1 MTLTQEATKSPEP
14 GVEPLTQQQAID
26 SLGKYGYGWADS
38 DVAGASARRGLSEA
52 VVRNISAKK
61 NEPEWMLQSRL
72 KALRI
77 FDRKPMPRWGAS
89 LEGIDFDN
97 IKYFVRST
105 EKQAASWDE
114 LPEDIRNTYDRLG
127 IPEAEKQRLVAGVA
141 AQYECLAGE
150 TLVWTANRGQVPI
163 KEVEFGDRVFAYDE
177 DAERFVVAPV
187 KASAQTDTRLTYA
200 VKTTRRSIRATDNHP
215 MLVLRDERKEG
226 RQRRRYAR
234 RWVTVGEIKPGD
246 FIAVPRS
253 IPDFGVA
260 AQLPSIAGLSAPAAS
275 SVDLMWLLGLYIG
288 DGNLHL
294 STKTY
299 RVQFAI
305 PATDVELRAELSG
318 VIDDLFGLRC
328 IEADEYRVVVNSKA
342 LTEWIVALGFGGLS
356 LTKRVPDWVY
366 GLPRDQR
373 LAFLGG
379 WVDADGYVGPTS
391 SGSVL
396 LTCANEAL
404 LGQAREL
411 AELSG
416 LRAGGPWSFT
426 QPYRHAPGRI
436 QIAWRLGISGEFERL
451 GCRNPK
457 RTDRFGRRRY
467 MHSSNSSRGTTIRAH
482 TNEWLG
488 FERVKSVEPYAVEPV
503 YDIEVDGPH
512 NFVAEGLVVHNS
524 EVVYHQ
530 IREDLEAQG
539 VIFLDTD
546 TGLREHPDIFKQ
558 YFGTVIPAGDNKFS
572 ALNTAVW
579 SGGSF
584 IYVPPGVHIDIPL
597 QAYFRINTENMGQ
610 FERTLIIVDE
620 NAYVHYIEGCTAPVY
635 KSDSL
640 HSAVVEII
648 VKPSGR
654 CRYTTIQNWS
664 NNVYNL
670 VTKRARAEAGATME
684 WVDGNIGSK
693 VTMKY
698 PSVWMT
704 GEHAKGEVLSVAF
717 AGEGQHQDTGA
728 KMLHLAPNTSSNIV
742 SKSVARGGGR
752 TSYRGL
758 VQVNKGAHG
767 SRSSVKCDAL
777 LVDTISRS
785 DTYPYV
791 DIREDDVTMGH
802 EATVSKVSENQLF
815 YLMSRGLTED
825 EAMAMV
831 VRGFVEPIA
840 KELPMEYA
848 LELNRLIEMQMEGA
862 VG

>member
-1 MTLTQEATKSPEP
+1 MTATPETQLTQEE
-14 GVEPLTQQQAID
+14 AIA
-26 SLGKYGYGWADS
+26 SLGRYGYGWADS
-38 DVAGASARRGLSEA
+38 DAAGASAQRGLSEA
-52 VVRNISAKK
+52 VVRDISAKK
-61 NEPEWMLQSRL
+61 NEPEWMLEVRL
-72 KALRI
+72 RALRT
-77 FDRKPMPRWGAS
+77 FNKKPMPNWGS
-89 LEGIDFDN
+89 NLEGIDFDN

-105 EKQAASWDE
+105 EKQAATWDD
-114 LPEDIRNTYDRLG
+114 LPADIKNTYDKLG
-127 IPEAEKQRLVAGVA
+127 IPEAEKQRLVSGVA
-141 AQYECLAGE
+141 AQYECLAGD
-150 TLVWTANRGQVPI
+150 TLVWTANRGQIPI
-163 KEVEFGDRVFAYDE
+163 KEIVCGDRVFAYDE
-177 DAERFVVAPV
+177 AAERFVVAPV
-187 KASAQTDTRLTYA
+187 KASAQTDTRQTYE

-215 MLVLRDERKEG
+215 MLVLRDERKPR
-226 RQRRRYAR
+226 RQRARYYR
-234 RWVTVGEIKPGD
+234 RWVTVGELRPGD
-246 FIAVPRS
+246 FIAVPRQ
-253 IPDFGVA
+253 IPEFGVA
-260 AQLPSIAGLSAPAAS
+260 VELPTIAGLTSPSMS
-275 SVDLMWLLGLYIG
+275 SVDLMWLLGLYVG

-299 RVQFAI
+299 RVQFAV
-305 PATDVELRAELSG
+305 PATDVELRAEITR
-318 VIDDLFGLRC
+318 VVKELFGLRC
-328 IEADEYRVVVNSKA
+328 IEADEYRIVVNSKA
-342 LTEWIVALGFGGLS
+342 LTELIVELGFTGLS
-356 LTKRVPDWVY
+356 LTKRVPEWVY
-366 GLPRDQR
+366 SLPVDQR

-379 WVDADGYVGPTS
+379 WVDADGYVSPDR

-396 LTCANEAL
+396 LTCANEPL
-404 LGQAREL
+404 IRQAREL

-416 LRAGGPWSFT
+416 LRAAGPWSFT
-426 QPYRHAPGRI
+426 QPYYNDPSRT

-457 RTDRFGRRRY
+457 RTDRFGRRAY
-467 MHSSNSSRGTTIRAH
+467 SHSSNGAHGTTIRVH
-482 TNEWLG
+482 CNEWLG
-488 FERVKSVEPYAVEPV
+488 FERVKSIEPYAVEPV

-512 NFVAEGLVVHNS
+512 NFVAEGLVAHNS

-546 TGLREHPDIFKQ
+546 TALREHPDVFKQ

-584 IYVPPGVHIDIPL
+584 IYVPPGVHVDIPL

-620 NAYVHYIEGCTAPVY
+620 GAYVHYVEGCTAPIY

-648 VKPSGR
+648 VKPGGR

-698 PSVWMT
+698 PAVWMT

-752 TSYRGL
+752 ASYRGL

-802 EATVSKVSENQLF
+802 EATVSKVSADQLF
-815 YLMSRGLTED
+815 YLMSRGMTED

-848 LELNRLIEMQMEGA
+848 LELNRLIELQMEGA

>member
-1 MTLTQEATKSPEP
+1 MTTTPELHKPGQPLSQDEAI
-14 GVEPLTQQQAID
+14 A
-26 SLGKYGYGWADS
+26 SLGSYGYGWADS
-38 DVAGASARRGLSEA
+38 DVAGASAQRGLSDA
-52 VVRNISAKK
+52 VVRDISAKK
-61 NEPEWMLQSRL
+61 NEPEWMLENRL

-77 FDRKPMPRWGAS
+77 YDRKPIPKWGS
-89 LEGIDFDN
+89 NLEGIDFDN

-141 AQYECLAGE
+141 AQYECLAGD
-150 TLVWTANRGQVPI
+150 TLVWTANRGQVPV
-163 KEVEFGDRVFAYDE
+163 KEIAYGDRVFAYDE

-187 KASAQTDTRLTYA
+187 QASAQTDTRLTYA
-200 VKTTRRSIRATDNHP
+200 VRTTRRSIRATDNHP

-226 RQRRRYAR
+226 RQRARYAR
-234 RWVTVGEIKPGD
+234 RWVTVGELKPGD
-246 FIAVPRS
+246 FIAVPRNV
-253 IPDFGVA
+253 PDFGVA
-260 AQLPSIAGLSAPAAS
+260 AELPSVAGLKAPATS

-305 PATDVELRAELSG
+305 PATDVELRAELTRL
-318 VIDDLFGLRC
+318 VNDLFGLRC

-342 LTEWIVALGFGGLS
+342 LTEWIVELGFTGLA
-356 LTKRVPDWVY
+356 LTKRVPEWVY
-366 GLPRDQR
+366 GLPVDQR

-379 WVDADGYVGPTS
+379 WVDADGYVQPER
-391 SGSVL
+391 SGSVM

-404 LGQAREL
+404 IGQAREL

-426 QPYRHAPGRI
+426 QPYRHAPERM
-436 QIAWRLGISGEFERL
+436 QIAWRLGISGDFERL

-467 MHSSNSSRGTTIRAH
+467 SHSSNSAHGTTIRAH

-488 FERVKSVEPYAVEPV
+488 FERVKSVEAYVVEPV

-546 TGLREHPDIFKQ
+546 TGLREHEDIFKH

-584 IYVPPGVHIDIPL
+584 IYVPPGVHVDIPL

-620 NAYVHYIEGCTAPVY
+620 NAYVHYVEGCTAPVY

-648 VKPSGR
+648 VKPGGR

-698 PSVWMT
+698 PAVWMT

-717 AGEGQHQDTGA
+717 AGEGQHQDAGA

-777 LVDTISRS
+777 LVDAISRS

-825 EAMAMV
+825 EAMAMI

-848 LELNRLIEMQMEGA
+848 LELNRLIELQMEGA